1 MKQLGLGII
10 VAIGLTLPVF
20 GQDVDPMIGTWK
32 FNVAKSTWVGG
43 PPIPQSMTMT
53 YVADGPG
60 LTGTLDIVGAR
71 GGKGTAK
78 YTIIWDGQLH
88 PVVGSPGGQVSREYD
103 STVYARFGDTINQI
117 YYKDGKVVL
126 VGSTFMDD
134 NKNTFTG
141 HFEGVAPNGQRTR
154 RVLVWERQ

>member
-1 MKQLGLGII
+1 
-10 VAIGLTLPVF
+10 
-20 GQDVDPMIGTWK
+20 
-32 FNVAKSTWVGG
+32 
-43 PPIPQSMTMT
+43 MTIT

-60 LTGTLDIVGAR
+60 LTGTLDFVGAR

-78 YTIIWDGQLH
+78 YTIIWDGQPH
-88 PVVGSPGGQVSREYD
+88 PSVDNSGGQISREYD
-103 STVYARFGDTINQI
+103 STTYARFGDTINQI

-126 VGSTFMDD
+126 VGSSFMDD
-134 NKNTFTG
+134 NKNIFTA

>member
-1 MKQLGLGII
+1 MKRTVFAL
-10 VAIGLTLPVF
+10 AFFSLTLPVF
-20 GQDVDPMIGTWK
+20 GQGVDPYIGTWK
-32 FNVAKSTWVGG
+32 FNAAKSTWVGG
-43 PPIPQSMTMT
+43 PLIPQSMTMT

-60 LTGTLDIVGAR
+60 LIGTIDIVGAR

-78 YTIIWDGQLH
+78 YTMIWDGQPH
-88 PVVGSPGGQVSREYD
+88 PVVGEPGGQVSREYD

-126 VGSTFMDD
+126 VGSSFMND

-141 HFEGVAPNGQRTR
+141 HFEGVSPNGQPTR